1 MRDSLHRRLR
11 LWHDGLVVLCC
22 AFLVA
27 QTIGLAHQWD
37 LTKHV
42 DQTTCHICQA
52 IGHAA
57 VPPAQAH
64 LPSAAPAFG
73 FTVQYARIVAASVRP
88 TLSPHAPRAP
98 PTLL

>member
-1 MRDSLHRRLR
+1 MRDSLHRWLR
-11 LWHDGLVVLCC
+11 PWHDNLVVLCC
-22 AFLVA
+22 AFVIA

-42 DQTTCHICQA
+42 DPTTCHICLA

-57 VPPAQAH
+57 APPAQAE
-64 LPSAAPAFG
+64 LSSATPAFG
-73 FTVQYARIVAASVRP
+73 FTVQYARIIAASARP
-88 TLSPHAPRAP
+88 TISSHAPRAP